1 MFWYFHSDG
10 PQILQSPLSRVVID
24 DGRRYLERTS
34 KQYDIIT
41 VDPPPPV
48 QSAGSSLLYSK
59 EFYSTVKQRLR
70 PGGIVQQWLPG
81 GDAVVHASV
90 ARALME
96 SFPYVR
102 AFHTVN
108 PRAAHE
114 WGFHFLASS
123 QPIPNRTAAELAQR
137 MPSLAVKDLMEWSQ
151 EPSAERE
158 FAAVLK
164 NELAPEQLMGEAPR
178 TPALQ
183 DDRPVNEYYLL
194 RRELLRERRQ

>member
-10 PQILQSPLSRVVID
+10 PQILRSPLSRVVID

-34 KQYDIIT
+34 EQYDVIT
-41 VDPPPPV
+41 VDPPPPI

-59 EFYSTVKQRLR
+59 EFYKTVKQRLR
-70 PGGIVQQWLPG
+70 PEGILQQWLPG

-90 ARALME
+90 ARALTE

-102 AFHTVN
+102 VFHSV
-108 PRAAHE
+108 E
-114 WGFHFLASS
+114 GWGLHFIASS
-123 QPIPNRTAAELAQR
+123 RPIANRTAGELVQR
-137 MPSLAVKDLMEWSQ
+137 MPASAVADLMEWGP
-151 EPSAERE
+151 ETTAERE

-164 NELAPEQLMGEAPR
+164 KELHPQQMMAKAPHAS
-178 TPALQ
+178 ALQ

-194 RRELLRERRQ
+194 RRELMRKRRQ